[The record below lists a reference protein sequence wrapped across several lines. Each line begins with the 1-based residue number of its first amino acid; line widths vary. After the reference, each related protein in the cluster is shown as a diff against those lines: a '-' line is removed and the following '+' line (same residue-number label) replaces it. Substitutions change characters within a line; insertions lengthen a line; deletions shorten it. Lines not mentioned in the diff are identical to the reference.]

1 MQTNNHQRYGPK
13 YSLYRDKAFEKWFA
27 FLSWRNS
34 WNSESVEAYLKE
46 TNPRLIFPALMR
58 RVYSGVPPKP
68 EGYYLK
74 PVSVPDDMTIF
85 NAEESIFREMPLII
99 AYYFKDNIRY
109 TQKGYPNAA
118 SGRKMAKS
126 LLLKDFPRRSENGLR
141 ALMIAG
147 LFTDKFSLESLSE
160 PPLPVLHQLFSTD
173 FTRNPVAPYLL
184 SHLKGLTAFH
194 HRYFN
199 GSITGDLFTVFQKI
213 PTDKWIA
220 FENIKEYA
228 STHFINLQTI
238 TSHYDLDRLSLADEI
253 RYTSDN

>member
-1 MQTNNHQRYGPK
+1 
-13 YSLYRDKAFEKWFA
+13 
-27 FLSWRNS
+27 
-34 WNSESVEAYLKE
+34 
-46 TNPRLIFPALMR
+46 
-58 RVYSGVPPKP
+58 
-68 EGYYLK
+68 
-74 PVSVPDDMTIF
+74 MTIF

-184 SHLKGLTAFH
+184 SHFERIDGL
-194 HRYFN
+194 
-199 GSITGDLFTVFQKI
+199 SSSLF
-213 PTDKWIA
+213 
-220 FENIKEYA
+220 
-228 STHFINLQTI
+228 
-238 TSHYDLDRLSLADEI
+238 
-253 RYTSDN
+253 